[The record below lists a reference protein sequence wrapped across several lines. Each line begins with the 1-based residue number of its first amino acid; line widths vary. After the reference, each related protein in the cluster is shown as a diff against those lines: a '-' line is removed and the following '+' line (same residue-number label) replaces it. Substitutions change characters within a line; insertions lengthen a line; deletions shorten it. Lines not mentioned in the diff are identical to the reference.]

1 MTPEIRAIIGAG
13 LALAAQNQLNISR
26 LDRGIDKPDEKF
38 DNKITGIDQ
47 RLSRIEGRL
56 DEPLRV
62 AVIETEEAA

>member
-62 AVIETEEAA
+62 AVIKTEEAA